1 MGIRVRVPR
10 DHWLKPGA
18 DSYSSPK
25 SAVRDWRLAAL
36 AGATVGLC
44 LAPAASGAP
53 SLAALAAAPLALA
66 ALIAL
71 RPRGGRLAPVI
82 WLGLVGLACALGGLL
97 AGAARLGAID
107 AGALR
112 ADPGTPATVTGTVAA
127 TPRRYG
133 GDVSVRADTPAG
145 RLLITAP
152 EPVPDLSIGGRVRAR
167 GVLSEPEPWRAVE
180 LRRRGVAMVLRA
192 EGIEPVPGGR
202 GGIAGRVDRIRRR
215 AEDALDRGMPEDEG
229 ALARGFV
236 LGEDDRIDADTRED
250 FRRSG
255 LAHLLAVSGQN
266 VLLLALLA
274 WPLLALLG
282 LTLRARLLA
291 VLFLVAVYVPVTGA
305 GPSIQRAAVMGGAGL
320 VAALAD
326 RPRSRWYALLLAAA
340 VTLAANPRAAGD
352 VGWQLSFAAVIGILL
367 WSSRLAAALA
377 DRTQRASPRRAV
389 AEGIAV
395 TAAATAATAPL
406 MAHHFDAF
414 SLAALPANL
423 LALPAVAP
431 AMWLGM
437 LSGIAGQLP
446 ALPVEPLNWLNSL
459 CLAYIAQ
466 VARWLAAPEWALLEV
481 RLASPLAVVG
491 AYLVLVV
498 AMEGLLAYLRR
509 RRGLGIR
516 GGPGPRP
523 RSAARF
529 VRQFFGSAPRAR
541 PRPALVALA
550 AAALLLGTLAL
561 QRDSQDRVVP
571 DDRLV
576 VRVLDVGQGD
586 SILLDPPGG
595 DPVLVDTGPPGSGV
609 ADRLHE
615 LGVKSLAAVV
625 ITHDATDH
633 TGGLSRVVESMRV
646 ARVITGPDGP
656 GDVATAE
663 GARPARLVEG
673 GEIDSGG
680 LHLTALWPPA
690 GLSPQSVGD
699 PNRVSLVL
707 LAEWHHFSMLLTG
720 DAEAEMAPIVLEPVD
735 VLKVAHHGSEDA
747 GLGSFLDRA
756 VPKLAVISVGENSY
770 GHPTPETLAE
780 LREHRVTTLRTDE
793 SGDVEIEVGAR
804 GWRSGS

>member
-1 MGIRVRVPR
+1 MG
-10 DHWLKPGA
+10 
-18 DSYSSPK
+18 
-25 SAVRDWRLAAL
+25 DWRLATL
-36 AGATVGLC
+36 TGATIGLG
-44 LAPAASGAP
+44 LAPAVGGAP
-53 SLAALAAAPLALA
+53 SLAALAAAPLALF
-66 ALIAL
+66 ALVTL
-71 RPRGGRLAPVI
+71 RPQGGRLACLI
-82 WLGLVGLACALGGLL
+82 WLGLVGLASALGGLL
-97 AGAARLGAID
+97 AGAARLEAIE

-112 ADPGTPATVTGTVAA
+112 AEPGSQATVTGTVAT

-152 EPVPDLSIGGRVRAR
+152 EPVPDLSVGGRVRAS
-167 GVLSEPEPWRAVE
+167 GVLTEPEPWRASE
-180 LRRRGVAMVLRA
+180 LRRRGVAMALRA
-192 EGIEPVPGGR
+192 EMIEPVPGRR

-215 AEDALDRGMPEDEG
+215 AESALDRGIPDDEA

-236 LGEDDRIDADTRED
+236 LGQDDRIDTDTRED

-291 VLFLVAVYVPVTGA
+291 ILLLVAIYVPVTGA

-326 RPRSRWYALLLAAA
+326 RPRSRWYALLLAAGA
-340 VTLAANPRAAGD
+340 TLAANPRASGD

-367 WSSRLAAALA
+367 WSSRMADALA
-377 DRTQRASPRRAV
+377 GGVPRASPRRAV

-395 TAAATAATAPL
+395 TAAATAVTAPL

-466 VARWLAAPEWALLEV
+466 VARWLAAPDWALLD
-481 RLASPLAVVG
+481 LSLPTPQAVGV
-491 AYLVLVV
+491 AYLVLLT
-498 AMEGLLAYLRR
+498 AMEALLAHLKR
-509 RRGLGIR
+509 RRGLGMR
-516 GGPGPRP
+516 RGPGLTPSELGSPGSPSIRK
-523 RSAARF
+523 RSLGGART
-529 VRQFFGSAPRAR
+529 RALI
-541 PRPALVALA
+541 AVAT
-550 AAALLLGTLAL
+550 AALLLATLVL
-561 QRDSQDRVVP
+561 LRNTERQSQPP
-571 DDRLV
+571 DDRLII
-576 VRVLDVGQGD
+576 RVLDVGQGD

-595 DPVLVDTGPPGSGV
+595 EAVLVDAGPPGSGV

-615 LGVKSLAAVV
+615 LGVDSLAAVV
-625 ITHDATDH
+625 LTHDAFDH
-633 TGGLSRVVESMRV
+633 VGGLGEVLDSIRV
-646 ARVITGPDGP
+646 ARVVTGPDGP
-656 GDVATAE
+656 RRATAE
-663 GARPARLVEG
+663 GVAPLRLVEG
-673 GEIDSGG
+673 GEIDSGR
-680 LHLTALWPPA
+680 LRLTALWPPPE
-690 GLSPQSVGD
+690 LRPRSVDD
-699 PNRVSLVL
+699 PNRISLVI
-707 LAEWHHFSMLLTG
+707 LAEWGHFSMLLTG
-720 DAEAEMAPIVLEPVD
+720 DAEAEMAPIALEPVD

-747 GLGSFLDRA
+747 GLDSFLDRA
-756 VPKLAVISVGENSY
+756 LPKLAVISVGENSY
-770 GHPTPETLAE
+770 GHPTPETLGA
-780 LREHRVTTLRTDE
+780 LREHRVTTLTTDQAGE
-793 SGDVEIEVGAR
+793 VQIDVDAR
-804 GWRSGS
+804 GWRIES